1 VAPALTD
8 RPDAAAAADEG
19 RPWSRS
25 SKVQLLAII
34 AIGGFWVA
42 IYAYT
47 LLSGPH
53 RPVGRM
59 TDTTFATAAEP
70 ICAATAV
77 DIEALGLPTA
87 VDSAA
92 ERAELVLTE
101 NDLLRGMLDDL
112 GRLDVPAG
120 GEEGEWATEWLHDWA
135 VHVEDR
141 QRWADDLQ
149 AGDDHPFVETA
160 RQGEQ
165 ISKGIDFFAE
175 TNRMPSCVTA
185 GDV

>member
-1 VAPALTD
+1 MAPALTD
-8 RPDAAAAADEG
+8 RPDADADEG
-19 RPWSRS
+19 KPWSRS
-25 SKVQLLAII
+25 SKVQLLAIL

-59 TDTTFATAAEP
+59 ADTTFATAAEP
-70 ICAATAV
+70 ICAATAAE
-77 DIEALGLPTA
+77 IEDLGLPTA

-92 ERAELVLTE
+92 ERATLVLAE

-112 GRLDVPAG
+112 GDLDRPDG
-120 GEEGEWATEWLHDWA
+120 DEGEWATEWLADWA

-141 QRWADDLQ
+141 ERWAEDLQ

-175 TNRMPSCVTA
+175 TNEMPSCATA